1 MPVPAVKVW
10 TVRDFSSPPVSP
22 SCRII
27 SLHVSH
33 LVFIINSGFYF
44 FQKLDGRSLLKLNF
58 AKNSEGKGPLLQPT
72 LGPARRAQP
81 PLPKSLQNWSLL
93 SGQLALALYF
103 SEMQHNPF
111 LKIPV
116 VFKAEM
122 EGCNFGFWLFLP
134 TKAVGPCG
142 PLVGG
147 LCGTAGPCGSGLP

>member
-58 AKNSEGKGPLLQPT
+58 AKNSEGKGASFTADSGADPQGTAASPQVSAELVAPL
-72 LGPARRAQP
+72 
-81 PLPKSLQNWSLL
+81 WSAG
-93 SGQLALALYF
+93 SC
-103 SEMQHNPF
+103 S
-111 LKIPV
+111 
-116 VFKAEM
+116 
-122 EGCNFGFWLFLP
+122 LFLRDA
-134 TKAVGPCG
+134 T
-142 PLVGG
+142 
-147 LCGTAGPCGSGLP
+147 